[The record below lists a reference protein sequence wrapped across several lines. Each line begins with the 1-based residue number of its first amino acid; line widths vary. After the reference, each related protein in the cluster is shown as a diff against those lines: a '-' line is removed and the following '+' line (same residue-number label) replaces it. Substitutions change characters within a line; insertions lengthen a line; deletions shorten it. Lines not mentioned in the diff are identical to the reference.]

1 MQQVNFSPLDFSDIR
16 RQDDEARRRKYEAW
30 GNIAQGIG
38 KGIADTADRWSTA
51 YQQQRQ
57 YEDQQ
62 RQAELAE
69 QWRQRNWQNQLDRQ
83 AIQDARYNEEQ
94 SRLRSDRLN
103 KAMAMTNLRKDFLSR
118 YGGQDLSGYG
128 LGAQFAMS
136 RIQNP
141 ASYEDLVG
149 AGQSLATIIA
159 QQDMINAQRA
169 EQAQAN
175 LGQNYS
181 LGLNTRLGLMGFDPS
196 RPEQSVAAVPT
207 TEGGNELQG
216 YLNNLQRERM
226 GLEGFIRANPDRV
239 TPEMM
244 RQYND
249 IRAGINAT
257 VRRMHPEG
265 RDWSF

>member
-1 MQQVNFSPLDFSDIR
+1 MQQLNFSPLDFSDIR

-30 GNIAQGIG
+30 GNTAQGIG
-38 KGIADTADRWSTA
+38 KGIADTADKWSTA

-83 AIQDARYNEEQ
+83 AIQDARYDEEQ
-94 SRLRSDRLN
+94 ARLRSDRLN
-103 KAMAMTNLRKDFLSR
+103 RAMAMTNLRKDFLSR
-118 YGGQDLSGYG
+118 YGGQDLFGYG

-159 QQDMINAQRA
+159 QQDLINAQKA

-181 LGLNTRLGLMGFDPS
+181 LGLNTRLGLMGFDPN

-207 TEGGNELQG
+207 TKGGNELQG
-216 YLNNLQRERM
+216 YLNNLQRERI

-265 RDWSF
+265 RDWGF

>member
-1 MQQVNFSPLDFSDIR
+1 MQQVNFSSLDFSSIP
-16 RQDDEARRRKYEAW
+16 QQEAEARRRQYEAW

-38 KGIADTADRWSTA
+38 QGIADTADKWSDA
-51 YQQQRQ
+51 YKYNQQRA
-57 YEDQQ
+57 DQEEQ
-62 RQAELAE
+62 NRRAEE
-69 QWRQRNWQNQLDRQ
+69 WRQRQWNNQIQQQ
-83 AIQDARYNEEQ
+83 ALQDARYDAEQ
-94 SRLRSDRLN
+94 ARLRSERLN
-103 KAMAMTNLRKDFLSR
+103 RAMAMTNLRKDFLSR
-118 YGGQDLSGYG
+118 YGSQDLSGYG

-149 AGQSLATIIA
+149 AGQSLASIIA

-169 EQAQAN
+169 EQEQVN

-181 LGLNTRLGLMGFDPS
+181 LGLNTRLGLMGFDPN
-196 RPEQSVAAVPT
+196 RPEQSVAAVPAT
-207 TEGGNELQG
+207 KGGNELQG

-226 GLEGFIRANPDRV
+226 ELEGFIRANPDRV
-239 TPEMM
+239 TPEMI

-257 VRRMHPEG
+257 VRRMHPKG
-265 RDWSF
+265 RDWGF